1 MEIENIRDL
10 DDEIFEEFQNYFPK
24 TTTSVFS
31 KKFTNTNISIQFIDL
46 SANFI
51 KNSIYD
57 NCETDDYYG
66 MKILYRCLIEH
77 FIRFKYLYI
86 NWMLNKNDDFA
97 KEYLEY
103 SDAREVLDLIRA
115 KISEQQLY
123 DPNYKLKDWD
133 IFLKDHPNFKNK
145 TRKEVEEK
153 TRKYSFKNIIRFLN
167 KELKND
173 DTFSSDFFGKLI
185 VEYSD
190 LSSFVHGGMK
200 SYQEMMSMNTLD
212 KRLVEY
218 KRICGL
224 AFQMSNSIKLFSLLM
239 YVQTDRKIFSLHYL
253 KIDEILK
260 KKNNEK

>member
-1 MEIENIRDL
+1 MKIENIRDL
-10 DDEIFEEFQNYFPK
+10 DDEIFEEFQSYFPK

-31 KKFTNTNISIQFIDL
+31 KKFTNTNISIQFINV

-86 NWMLNKNDDFA
+86 NWLLNKNDDFA

-133 IFLKDHPNFKNK
+133 NLLKDHPNFKNK

-167 KELKND
+167 KELMND
-173 DTFSSDFFGKLI
+173 DKFSSDFFGKLI

-200 SYQEMMSMNTLD
+200 SYQEMMSMNTLE
-212 KRLVEY
+212 KRLIEY
-218 KRICGL
+218 ERICGL

-239 YVQTDRKIFSLHYL
+239 YVQTDREDFSLHYL
-253 KIDEILK
+253 KIDKILK
-260 KKNNEK
+260 KINNEK

>member
-1 MEIENIRDL
+1 MEIEKIRDL

-66 MKILYRCLIEH
+66 MKILFRCLIEH
-77 FIRFKYLYI
+77 FIRFKYLSI
-86 NWMLNKNDDFA
+86 NWVLSKNDDFA

-103 SDAREVLDLIRA
+103 SEAREVLDLIRA
-115 KISEQQLY
+115 KVSERQLY
-123 DPNYKLKDWD
+123 DQNYKLTDWD
-133 IFLKDHPNFKNK
+133 IFLKDRPNFKNK

-167 KELKND
+167 KELKNN

-212 KRLVEY
+212 KRQIEY

-224 AFQMSNSIKLFSLLM
+224 AFQMSNSIKLFTLSM
-239 YVQTDRKIFSLHYL
+239 YVQTDKKDFSLHYL

-260 KKNNEK
+260 KINKEE

>member
-1 MEIENIRDL
+1 MEIEEIRDL
-10 DDEIFEEFQNYFPK
+10 DDEIFKEFQIYFPK
-24 TTTSVFS
+24 TIDSIFS
-31 KKFTNTNISIQFIDL
+31 KKYSRTNILIHFIDL

-66 MKILYRCLIEH
+66 IKILYRSLIEH
-77 FIRFKYLYI
+77 YIRFKFVFTK
-86 NWMLNKNDDFA
+86 WMLNKDDNFA
-97 KEYLEY
+97 KDYLEY
-103 SDAREVLDLIRA
+103 NEAREVLDLIRA

-145 TRKEVEEK
+145 TRKEVEEE
-153 TRKYSFKNIIRFLN
+153 TRKFSFKNIIRFLN
-167 KELKND
+167 HEFKND
-173 DTFSSDFFGKLI
+173 ETFSSDFFGKLI

-200 SYQEMMSMNTLD
+200 SYQEIMSMNTD
-212 KRLVEY
+212 EKRLTEY

-224 AFQMSNSIKLFSLLM
+224 TFQMSNSIKLFSLLM
-239 YVQTDRKIFSLHYL
+239 YVQTDKKDFSLHYL

-260 KKNNEK
+260 KLIL

>member
-1 MEIENIRDL
+1 MKIENIRDL
-10 DDEIFEEFQNYFPK
+10 DDEIFEEFQSYFPK

-31 KKFTNTNISIQFIDL
+31 KKFTNTNISIQFINV

-86 NWMLNKNDDFA
+86 NWLLNKNDDFA

-133 IFLKDHPNFKNK
+133 NLLKDHPNFKTK
-145 TRKEVEEK
+145 HEKKLRRKQ
-153 TRKYSFKNIIRFLN
+153 
-167 KELKND
+167 
-173 DTFSSDFFGKLI
+173 G
-185 VEYSD
+185 
-190 LSSFVHGGMK
+190 
-200 SYQEMMSMNTLD
+200 NTL
-212 KRLVEY
+212 
-218 KRICGL
+218 
-224 AFQMSNSIKLFSLLM
+224 
-239 YVQTDRKIFSLHYL
+239 L
-253 KIDEILK
+253 KILLDF
-260 KKNNEK
+260 